1 MEMAFY
7 PQKEI
12 ATKQLK
18 LHSAGKTEGE
28 DTQPQGQLS
37 VFKKNDTEKIILGET
52 INFQI
57 EKQADF
63 DGRSEPTKVTKDN
76 KDDESKTQE
85 AAV

>member
-1 MEMAFY
+1 MDMTFY

-18 LHSAGKTEGE
+18 LQSTCKIEDTDQ

-37 VFKKNDTEKIILGET
+37 VLKKDDTEKIILGET

-57 EKQADF
+57 VKPVDLEGQTDKAKDENADI
-63 DGRSEPTKVTKDN
+63 S
-76 KDDESKTQE
+76 Q
-85 AAV
+85 